1 MTEFFLR
8 GVGHFWHFPAH
19 VMVLVGLGLLLGQ
32 QGAQPV
38 RTGWLAFAV
47 AMAVGLES
55 AQLYEV
61 RWGVGMPLLIAA
73 GIAGC
78 LLALRL
84 RLPVWLYLL
93 LVAVAGVLLGM
104 DSSPVMIPGMKAL
117 KIYAFMAG
125 AVLADTLALLLL
137 ALLALGLRTLLDGVV
152 LRVLGSWVAASA
164 LMVLALTFAPR

>member
-1 MTEFFLR
+1 
-8 GVGHFWHFPAH
+8 
-19 VMVLVGLGLLLGQ
+19 MVLAGLGLLLGQ

-47 AMAVGLES
+47 AIVVGLGS
-55 AQLYEV
+55 AQLYGV
-61 RWGVGMPLLIAA
+61 RWGIGMPLLIAA
-73 GIAGC
+73 GGAGC

-93 LVAVAGVLLGM
+93 LAAVAGVLLGM
-104 DSSPVMIPGMKAL
+104 DSSPAMIPGMKAM
-117 KIYAFMAG
+117 KIYAFMTG
-125 AVLADTLALLLL
+125 VAVADTLALLLL

-164 LMVLALTFAPR
+164 LMVLTLMFAHR